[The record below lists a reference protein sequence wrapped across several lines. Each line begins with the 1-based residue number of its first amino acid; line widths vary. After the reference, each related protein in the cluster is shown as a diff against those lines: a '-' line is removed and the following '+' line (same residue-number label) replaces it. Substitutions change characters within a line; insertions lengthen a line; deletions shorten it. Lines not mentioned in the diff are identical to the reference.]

1 VNCKTCS
8 TSDCCTANPCNSTHV
23 ENSDKSTADS
33 IQGNTGDTVR
43 VTCADGFLTK
53 SQSQSALATCGAD
66 GTFSKVICCK
76 HCVPPFDP
84 FEWAITRNVQCTKGS
99 SFSGCDCSDNS
110 AGDAK
115 TILGQTCIEKTSLT
129 FGLTF
134 GYNRINMTKDEDC
147 KMTKVQY
154 DVCAID
160 NNGGVT
166 NGAVMPISWND
177 YS

>member
-1 VNCKTCS
+1 V
-8 TSDCCTANPCNSTHV
+8 
-23 ENSDKSTADS
+23 
-33 IQGNTGDTVR
+33 GNTGDTVR
-43 VTCADGFLTK
+43 VTCDDGFLTE
-53 SQSQSALATCGAD
+53 SGSQSALATCGAD

-99 SFSGCDCSDNS
+99 AFSGCDCSDNS
-110 AGDAK
+110 ASDAK
-115 TILGQTCIEKTSLT
+115 TILGQTCNVKNSRP
-129 FGLTF
+129 TF
-134 GYNRINMTKDEDC
+134 GYNRIYMTTDEDC

-166 NGAVMPISWND
+166 NGAVFPATWGD